1 MKKSGKWILSAAVV
15 TIAAAVTAYFVKNR
29 SQEKQED
36 DFDDFEDFDD
46 FDEELD
52 QEEAGEPFSREYVSL
67 NRTHQTENADTAAP
81 AQDAS
86 EPAQDTPEEEVTVS
100 DAPSSDTIAEEEPGQ
115 E

>member
-1 MKKSGKWILSAAVV
+1 MWECVARNNPQASKSGAL
-15 TIAAAVTAYFVKNR
+15 N
-29 SQEKQED
+29 
-36 DFDDFEDFDD
+36 
-46 FDEELD
+46 FDEELY
-52 QEEAGEPFSREYVSL
+52 QEDEGEPFSREYVSL